1 MLDSELRGIL
11 TPVILINRAMTIRF
25 SKIILGAF
33 FVVIG
38 FVLIPGFASS
48 DQDPS
53 RLWLQDQANNSSQM
67 DATDLSDQQ
76 IEEELA
82 RIQAAFEEDEVLE
95 EFIPDDPLSADMA
108 VPFPADI

>member
-1 MLDSELRGIL
+1 MSDLELRGIL

-25 SKIILGAF
+25 SKIVLTAF
-33 FVVIG
+33 LIIIG
-38 FVLIPGFASS
+38 LVLIPGYASS

-53 RLWLQDQANNSSQM
+53 KLWLKDQESDSSQV
-67 DATDLSDQQ
+67 DATDLSNQQ
-76 IEEELA
+76 IAEELA